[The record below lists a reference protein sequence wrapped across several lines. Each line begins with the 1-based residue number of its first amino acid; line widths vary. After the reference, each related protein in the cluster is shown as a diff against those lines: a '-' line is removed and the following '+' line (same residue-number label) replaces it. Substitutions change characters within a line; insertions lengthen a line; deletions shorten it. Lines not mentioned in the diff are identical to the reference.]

1 MGESKLINYLGEVV
15 QEIEAGGK
23 EKIDGTGD
31 LPLMKN
37 EVRQHIAKTKMSI
50 WMHSIQSIPEIDS

>member
-15 QEIEAGGK
+15 REIEAGGK

-31 LPLMKN
+31 LPLMKK
-37 EVRQHIAKTKMSI
+37 EVRQHIAKTKM
-50 WMHSIQSIPEIDS
+50 